1 MFDIGFMELLLI
13 GIVALLVLGPDKLPG
28 AIRTG
33 ALWLGRARR
42 SFNKVKTE
50 IEQQLNTDEIR
61 RQLHN
66 ESILADIDKAR
77 KSADKLMKDTQ
88 QDIKEAQESVENTIT
103 SSTRLTTSA
112 DEGVPTPP
120 PQPAVAEAKADVEAR
135 YKKLADTS
143 DADNANLSDDTQT
156 DTPSD
161 TQSDTRVDSFPEGPD
176 SDLEPANTT
185 AHDNK
190 NKHKSKQ
197 PVQDFYNSPPQ
208 GVVTVTGGKLSAAD
222 KKSKA
227 SKSSSDK
234 KSSD

>member
-88 QDIKEAQESVENTIT
+88 ANIKEAQAGVENTIT
-103 SSTRLTTSA
+103 STTRLTTSA

-120 PQPAVAEAKADVEAR
+120 PEPAVAEAKANVEAR
-135 YKKLADTS
+135 YKKLADNS
-143 DADNANLSDDTQT
+143 DDDNANLSDDAKPDSQT
-156 DTPSD
+156 EA
-161 TQSDTRVDSFPEGPD
+161 VADSFPDSPD
-176 SDLEPANTT
+176 SDPEPANP
-185 AHDNK
+185 AAQDS
-190 NKHKSKQ
+190 KHKQNTKQ

-208 GVVTVTGGKLSAAD
+208 GVVTVSGGKLSAAD
-222 KKSKA
+222 KQPKA
-227 SKSSSDK
+227 SKHSPDKESSD
-234 KSSD
+234 

>member
-33 ALWLGRARR
+33 ALWLGRARK

-88 QDIKEAQESVENTIT
+88 KDIKEAREGVENTIT

-112 DEGVPTPP
+112 EEGVPTPP
-120 PQPAVAEAKADVEAR
+120 PQPAVAEAKANVEAR

-143 DADNANLSDDTQT
+143 DADNANLSDDTLPDSQPDTQT
-156 DTPSD
+156 DSL
-161 TQSDTRVDSFPEGPD
+161 VDSFPEGPD

-185 AHDNK
+185 AQDNK
-190 NKHKSKQ
+190 DKHKSKQ

-208 GVVTVTGGKLSAAD
+208 GVVTVSGGKLSAAD

-227 SKSSSDK
+227 SQPSSDK